1 MLGALGLERRL
12 YAALVLVVLSRRG
25 CALDQAVMEAEL
37 IEFGHGLFGVIKG
50 LFLSAFQKLGALR
63 IKGFQF
69 L

>member
-1 MLGALGLERRL
+1 
-12 YAALVLVVLSRRG
+12 
-25 CALDQAVMEAEL
+25 MEAKL
-37 IEFGHGLFGVIKG
+37 VKLGHGPFRVIKS